1 MCHSFFFLRFFVAH
15 AGFPS
20 FLDWIEGYWAS
31 RRGMR
36 RCDGPRNAP
45 LFSQDRKKASFT
57 SSFTRFIS
65 SVYSFLTELDLI
77 RFFFGFQEFLWNWTV
92 LLDSM
97 RFYLAYKNRIT
108 EFRFI
113 FHPFYFLGL
122 FRFKLSSTWSYW
134 IFLIRFFFGFQEF
147 LWNWTIL
154 LGSMRFYLAYKNRIT
169 EFHFIFHL
177 IYSFST
183 RFLEDFHELLWNWTR
198 LLLDP
203 IGLDWIVPSFASSLT
218 RCSPFF
224 LYNETLFY
232 WVSLKFCRVF
242 AKLFWTSGLTNSS
255 LVDVGFCGLYGIRL
269 FFLSVVV
276 AFTNRNAAVTAAEGL
291 GESITV
297 TRPPE
302 RIHRSSAVC
311 SVAPVPVF
319 SPSTW
324 FPLPDSSSLSQFWPS
339 FLPKLYWVFFWLCV
353 GSLMESRLYRVDEIA
368 FLLPVFQQVFIEFY
382 ELRRVHLVRGR
393 SRNWFLPLF
402 FVRIDVQ
409 LGLPSNFFFQTF
421 VVS

>member
-65 SVYSFLTELDLI
+65 SVYSFLTELD
-77 RFFFGFQEFLWNWTV
+77 
-92 LLDSM
+92 
-97 RFYLAYKNRIT
+97 
-108 EFRFI
+108 
-113 FHPFYFLGL
+113 
-122 FRFKLSSTWSYW
+122 
-134 IFLIRFFFGFQEF
+134 LIRFFFGFQEF